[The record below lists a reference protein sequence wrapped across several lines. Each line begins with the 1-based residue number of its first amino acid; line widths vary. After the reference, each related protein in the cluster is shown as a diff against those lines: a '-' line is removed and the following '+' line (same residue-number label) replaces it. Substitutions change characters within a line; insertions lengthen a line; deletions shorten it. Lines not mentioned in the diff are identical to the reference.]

1 MFLLQRSWTEM
12 ELLPLVC
19 FCLLTCSGTTF
30 GDEGPLV
37 TTRMVKLN
45 GEVILP
51 CSFSTID
58 ITAETFDW
66 RKEDMKEVFMYAAGS
81 HYNNGRPGQDPYF
94 KGRVFHFDDQL
105 QSGNA
110 SIVIRNI
117 KKTDSGRY
125 SCIFPFPQPGR
136 TRSIIEL
143 IVDCILKDRTKEN
156 KPGSS
161 PEPSVTILPGTSDQ
175 ALLQCKVQGAFP
187 KPKVQWLD
195 SDNNT
200 VTAEEP
206 QVTESEGKYNI
217 ILKTTVKKSDVYRC
231 VSTQEEICH
240 QVYQNIQVPLQE
252 KTTAE
257 PVTQGFSVGVVA
269 ALVVIIVIL
278 VIVLAVVLYF
288 KRNPKGS
295 LSTRTNSDK
304 READKSGE
312 AQHPSSD
319 KHEALRLEKSDKELI
334 NNEEETIVLSSG
346 KTDGDRS

>member
-1 MFLLQRSWTEM
+1 M

-30 GDEGPLV
+30 GDQV
-37 TTRMVKLN
+37 TKMRVT
-45 GEVILP
+45 EDEDVILP
-51 CSFSTID
+51 CSLDSTNIKSD
-58 ITAETFDW
+58 TFDW
-66 RKEDMKEVFMYAAGS
+66 KKDDQKEVFLYSAGS
-81 HYNNGRPGQDPYF
+81 HYNNGRSGQDPQF
-94 KGRVFHFDDQL
+94 KGRVFHFEDQL

-110 SIVIRNI
+110 SIVIRNT
-117 KKTDSGRY
+117 KVTDSGRY
-125 SCIFPFPQPGR
+125 SCIFPLTQPGT

-295 LSTRTNSDK
+295 LSTRTNSGPDDGQHPLKACNK

>member
-1 MFLLQRSWTEM
+1 MFLLQRTWTEM

-51 CSFSTID
+51 CSFSTTD

-94 KGRVFHFDDQL
+94 KGRVFHFEDQL

-156 KPGSS
+156 KPGSC
-161 PEPSVTILPGTSDQ
+161 PKPSVTNLDQ
-175 ALLQCKVQGAFP
+175 TDDWALLQCEVQGAFP
-187 KPKVQWLD
+187 EPKVQWLD
-195 SDNNT
+195 SDNNR
-200 VTAEEP
+200 VHDVEQ
-206 QVTESEGKYNI
+206 QVTQSEGKFNI
-217 ILKTTVKKSDVYRC
+217 ILNATVKKSDVYRC

-240 QVYQNIQVPLQE
+240 QINQKIKVTLQG

-257 PVTQGFSVGVVA
+257 PVTQGSNTGWIVGVGVGV
-269 ALVVIIVIL
+269 LVL
-278 VIVLAVVLYF
+278 VIVIGILVYCCWKQRAT
-288 KRNPKGS
+288 KRHY
-295 LSTRTNSDK
+295 R
-304 READKSGE
+304 A
-312 AQHPSSD
+312 
-319 KHEALRLEKSDKELI
+319 KHEALKSELDKLKAAKT
-334 NNEEETIVLSSG
+334 EETPHPSSG
-346 KTDGDRS
+346 TGSVV

>member
-156 KPGSS
+156 KGAS
-161 PEPSVTILPGTSDQ
+161 PEPSVTNLDQ
-175 ALLQCKVQGAFP
+175 TDDRALLQCKVQGAFP

-200 VTAEEP
+200 VPAEET
-206 QVTESEGKYNI
+206 QVTESEGKFNI
-217 ILKTTVKKSDVYRC
+217 ILKTTVTKTGYYRC

-240 QVYQNIQVPLQE
+240 QIYHEIHVFWSGSYTGWIV
-252 KTTAE
+252 AA
-257 PVTQGFSVGVVA
+257 VVSVVA
-269 ALVVIIVIL
+269 V
-278 VIVLAVVLYF
+278 VLAVVVFVLC
-288 KRNPKGS
+288 KKQ
-295 LSTRTNSDK
+295 NSNT
-304 READKSGE
+304 S
-312 AQHPSSD
+312 
-319 KHEALRLEKSDKELI
+319 
-334 NNEEETIVLSSG
+334 NY
-346 KTDGDRS
+346 

>member
-143 IVDCILKDRTKEN
+143 IVDCILKDRTGDKI
-156 KPGSS
+156 GGLS
-161 PEPSVTILPGTSDQ
+161 
-175 ALLQCKVQGAFP
+175 P
-187 KPKVQWLD
+187 KPCVTNLNQAYFEAQLECKIQSVPLKPEVQWLD
-195 SDNNT
+195 SDNNI
-200 VTAEEP
+200 VPAEEP
-206 QVTESEGKYNI
+206 QVTESEGKFTI
-217 ILKTTVKKSDVYRC
+217 ILKASVESGDYHC

-240 QVYQNIQVPLQE
+240 QVDSKIQVTLQG
-252 KTTAE
+252 
-257 PVTQGFSVGVVA
+257 PIVI
-269 ALVVIIVIL
+269 ALVVAIVLL
-278 VIVLAVVLYF
+278 VIVLLVTAVVFYKRKF
-288 KRNPKGS
+288 KGRG
-295 LSTRTNSDK
+295 
-304 READKSGE
+304 G
-312 AQHPSSD
+312 
-319 KHEALRLEKSDKELI
+319 
-334 NNEEETIVLSSG
+334 VV
-346 KTDGDRS
+346 